1 MLLYLG
7 VLAVLPQVKGHTEPF
22 NGREGSLEGSL
33 LVARAVAKVEYV
45 CHWNDLIN
53 DTTVKP
59 LVLVIGLTLGGI
71 AGIIISIMLFYLSGK
86 AYRGPGGAPM

>member
-7 VLAVLPQVKGHTEPF
+7 VLAVLPQGTICKLYCFSIELKVDLFTNTVNGHTEPF

-59 LVLVIGLTLGGI
+59 LV
-71 AGIIISIMLFYLSGK
+71 
-86 AYRGPGGAPM
+86 